1 MRLDV
6 TRTGRTVVLIAWS
19 VFFVWLITSGQ
30 LTRYFGPRTFWVAPV
45 GALLLAAAAA
55 ASVRGMVRHRSE
67 AEAGMTLR
75 GAMSLVVLLAP
86 LAAAL
91 AAPDASLGSFA
102 ASQRATAGALG
113 GAAYGVPE
121 KAAPGE
127 VKFREISF
135 ASNYAGYATASR
147 IGPGLE
153 LSLTG
158 FVTQLPGE
166 SSRKIGLTRFYI
178 SCCAA
183 DAIPFTVPVVLPAG
197 VQPPPVDSWLSV
209 SGTLEDDDGSFRLDG
224 LSVKRIPSPSDP
236 YLY

>member
-1 MRLDV
+1 MKLDV
-6 TRTGRTVVLIAWS
+6 TRTGRSVVLIAWS
-19 VFFVWLITSGQ
+19 AFFVWLMSSGQ
-30 LTRYFGPRTFWVAPV
+30 MTRYFGPRTFWVAPV

-55 ASVRGMVRHRSE
+55 ASARGMVRDRSE
-67 AEAGMTLR
+67 AATGMTLR
-75 GAMSLVVLLAP
+75 GAMSLVVLLSP

-91 AAPDASLGSFA
+91 AAPSANLGSFA

-113 GAAYGVPE
+113 GAAYGIPE

-127 VKFREISF
+127 VRFREISF
-135 ASNYAGYATASR
+135 ASDYAGYATASG
-147 IGPGLE
+147 IGAGLE

-158 FVTQLPGE
+158 FVTPLQGG
-166 SSRKIGLTRFYI
+166 SSREIGLTRFYI

-197 VQPPPVDSWLSV
+197 VRPPPVDSWLSV
-209 SGTLEDDDGSFRLDG
+209 NGTLEDGNGSFRLDAR
-224 LSVKRIPSPSDP
+224 SMKRVPSPSDP